1 MFVFQHH
8 VFSNQKGEVSF
19 LGRIKC
25 VSTLQV
31 MKIDETLQFVL
42 VLYYI
47 ELPTNGETTET
58 IVHTLH
64 SRFLSVLNLI
74 YNLRD

>member
-1 MFVFQHH
+1 
-8 VFSNQKGEVSF
+8 
-19 LGRIKC
+19 
-25 VSTLQV
+25 

-42 VLYYI
+42 VLYYV

-64 SRFLSVLNLI
+64 LRFLSALNLI
-74 YNLRD
+74 YNLKD